1 MPLPTTKPVQS
12 SIRSFFTSSTP
23 NYAPP
28 PGQSPPPPPPAP
40 PSPPPPPP
48 STLKQQTQQQEVDQ
62 QEKDQQE
69 KDQQEQDQQ
78 EQDQQE
84 QDQQEQDQQEQDQ
97 QEQDQQAQKQL
108 QEEHQRQE
116 EQDQQKH
123 QQPNIPLPSPPSK
136 STIPPSATIRIPT
149 EADLPPFRRI
159 NALLLQVAYT
169 ESYYASTLH
178 NPLARIITWSHDGQA
193 PKVVGAVVCLI
204 EDDDANTNTNAHDP
218 QSDETQRPQT
228 LYLRSMC
235 LLAPYRGLGLAQAA
249 LEDILEG
256 VRHRNVNVV
265 SITAHVWTENEDGLR
280 WYKGRGFKKDSVKPL
295 EGYYLRL
302 RPGTAWLV
310 RKILPEDGA
319 AQNGGLSGQRNG
331 SGKGEGE
338 GEERGVVIPESV
350 TAAVVNMP
358 PPSPPAVHAAAAAA
372 ATAAAS
378 SATSS
383 ATSSVATTI
392 PASGPPSTPTPGTRP
407 TPMSGQSFQNQRPE
421 MEWND
426 LPEDMAP
433 PRASALRGKAAGEAA
448 SGAAGA
454 GSRGASAG
462 GKKKR
467 DRSYPAAAF
476 GSQN

>member
-28 PGQSPPPPPPAP
+28 PGQSPPPPAA
-40 PSPPPPPP
+40 PPPPP
-48 STLKQQTQQQEVDQ
+48 STLKQQTQQTQQ
-62 QEKDQQE
+62 QEK
-69 KDQQEQDQQ
+69 
-78 EQDQQE
+78 
-84 QDQQEQDQQEQDQ
+84 DQQEQDQ

-116 EQDQQKH
+116 EQDQQQEQEQKHQQQEEQDQQQKHH

-159 NALLLQVAYT
+159 NALLLQVTYT

-178 NPLARIITWSHDGQA
+178 NPLARVITWSHDGQA

-204 EDDDANTNTNAHDP
+204 EDDEANANANAHDP

-249 LEDILEG
+249 LGDILEG

-280 WYKGRGFKKDSVKPL
+280 WYKGRGFEKDSVKPL

-310 RKILPEDGA
+310 RKALPEDGA

-338 GEERGVVIPESV
+338 GEEKGVVIPESV

-358 PPSPPAVHAAAAAA
+358 PPPPPAVHAAAAAT
-372 ATAAAS
+372 ATTTEAS
-378 SATSS
+378 SA
-383 ATSSVATTI
+383 ATTT
-392 PASGPPSTPTPGTRP
+392 PASGPPSTPTSGTRP

-421 MEWND
+421 TEWND

-448 SGAAGA
+448 SGAAGP

>member
-23 NYAPP
+23 QYAPP
-28 PGQSPPPPPPAP
+28 PGQSPPPPPAP
-40 PSPPPPPP
+40 PPPPPP
-48 STLKQQTQQQEVDQ
+48 STLKQQTQQGEKQQQQEKEHQEKLQ
-62 QEKDQQE
+62 QEEQKKQEEQQEQGEHQKQHEHEKDQQQE
-69 KDQQEQDQQ
+69 QQE
-78 EQDQQE
+78 
-84 QDQQEQDQQEQDQ
+84 
-97 QEQDQQAQKQL
+97 
-108 QEEHQRQE
+108 
-116 EQDQQKH
+116 H
-123 QQPNIPLPSPPSK
+123 QQSNISLPSPPSK

-178 NPLARIITWSHDGQA
+178 DPLSRVITWSHDGQA

-204 EDDDANTNTNAHDP
+204 EDADTNTNTNTNAHDP
-218 QSDETQRPQT
+218 LGDEAQSQRPKT
-228 LYLRSMC
+228 LYIRSMC

-256 VRHRNVNVV
+256 VLHRNVNVV

-280 WYKGRGFKKDSVKPL
+280 WYKGRGFEKDSVKPL

-310 RKILPEDGA
+310 RKTLPDRHGA
-319 AQNGGLSGQRNG
+319 AQKGGFLGQRNG
-331 SGKGEGE
+331 NGKGEGE

-358 PPSPPAVHAAAAAA
+358 PSPPPPAAAAAAAAA
-372 ATAAAS
+372 AT
-378 SATSS
+378 
-383 ATSSVATTI
+383 TTT
-392 PASGPPSTPTPGTRP
+392 PASGPASTPTPETRP
-407 TPMSGQSFQNQRPE
+407 TPISGQSFQNQRPE
-421 MEWND
+421 TEWND

-448 SGAAGA
+448 SGAGAGA
-454 GSRGASAG
+454 GSRSASAG

-476 GSQN
+476 GS